1 MIDRII
7 VNSLWGPVHERH
19 WKRLAQVSYHRFS
32 QAKTKQTTTYMQSPL
47 TGAQIEV
54 TYIIKEVAGSKLGHV
69 EISIPVASAL
79 IGHNCFHAG
88 LEVLH
93 WELQCLE
100 LLLKIV
106 LLSIGMVEHEI
117 QRYLEHALIMMV
129 ECTWDTQ
136 TASPK
141 ARRALQLRTHAHA
154 MTMRALSSRHDIGVE
169 DADPR
174 NTKSGISLL
183 VTLKAG
189 DFFRQYCKPE
199 LVRSKRRSRKTN
211 SDQYVSDTM
220 KSAISP
226 YLDMLESHARNELL
240 VGADTL
246 KTAGIRYLRDMTP
259 EALERAMVTV
269 WRALGFRRRAD
280 FDVSALEGSS
290 ALDTLNRYEAGED
303 VTATLPEYRVS
314 RDRLAILE
322 AHGPDIADQ
331 EGKKL
336 RFKAANLGRQSQYP
350 RRWLLLDEMRNLVVS
365 ERTGPAILNELR
377 QGLEFVADSVV
388 PEFDDEAIK
397 QAWLSRWMKFA
408 KNEQIATLP
417 DTQFGK

>member
-1 MIDRII
+1 
-7 VNSLWGPVHERH
+7 
-19 WKRLAQVSYHRFS
+19 
-32 QAKTKQTTTYMQSPL
+32 
-47 TGAQIEV
+47 
-54 TYIIKEVAGSKLGHV
+54 
-69 EISIPVASAL
+69 
-79 IGHNCFHAG
+79 
-88 LEVLH
+88 
-93 WELQCLE
+93 
-100 LLLKIV
+100 
-106 LLSIGMVEHEI
+106 
-117 QRYLEHALIMMV
+117 
-129 ECTWDTQ
+129 
-136 TASPK
+136 
-141 ARRALQLRTHAHA
+141 
-154 MTMRALSSRHDIGVE
+154 
-169 DADPR
+169 
-174 NTKSGISLL
+174 
-183 VTLKAG
+183 
-189 DFFRQYCKPE
+189 
-199 LVRSKRRSRKTN
+199 
-211 SDQYVSDTM
+211 
-220 KSAISP
+220 
-226 YLDMLESHARNELL
+226 
-240 VGADTL
+240 
-246 KTAGIRYLRDMTP
+246 
-259 EALERAMVTV
+259 MVTV

>member
-19 WKRLAQVSYHRFS
+19 WKRLAQVSYRRFS

-54 TYIIKEVAGSKLGHV
+54 TYLIKEVAGSRLGYV

-117 QRYLEHALIMMV
+117 QRYMEHALVMLV

-136 TASPK
+136 TASLK
-141 ARRALQLRTHAHA
+141 ARHALQLRTHAHA
-154 MTMRALSSRHDIGVE
+154 LALRSLSARRDIGVE

-174 NTKSGISLL
+174 NTKSGTSLL
-183 VTLKAG
+183 VTLKSG

-199 LVRSKRRSRKTN
+199 LMRSKRRSRKAN
-211 SDQYVSDTM
+211 HDHYVSDAM
-220 KSAISP
+220 KSVISP
-226 YLDMLESHARNELL
+226 HMPMLESHARNELL
-240 VGADTL
+240 AGANTL
-246 KTAGIRYLRDMTP
+246 NSAGIRYLRDMTP
-259 EALERAMVTV
+259 ETLEHAMVTV
-269 WRALGFRRRAD
+269 WRSLGFRRRGD
-280 FDVSALEGSS
+280 LNMEALKGST
-290 ALDTLNRYEAGED
+290 ALDTLKRFEAGED
-303 VTATLPEYRVS
+303 VVETLPEYRVS
-314 RDRLAILE
+314 RDRLAILA
-322 AHGPDIADQ
+322 AHGPDIADNQ
-331 EGKKL
+331 RKKL
-336 RFKAANLGRQSQYP
+336 RFKSANLGRQLQYP
-350 RRWLLLDEMRNLVVS
+350 RRWSLPDEMRNLVVS
-365 ERTGPAILNELR
+365 ERTAPAIIEELH
-377 QGLEFVADSVV
+377 QGLAFVMDGVV
-388 PEFDDEAIK
+388 PKFDDEAQK
-397 QAWLSRWMKFA
+397 QAWLGRWMLFA
-408 KNEQIATLP
+408 KNEQLASLHSAN
-417 DTQFGK
+417 